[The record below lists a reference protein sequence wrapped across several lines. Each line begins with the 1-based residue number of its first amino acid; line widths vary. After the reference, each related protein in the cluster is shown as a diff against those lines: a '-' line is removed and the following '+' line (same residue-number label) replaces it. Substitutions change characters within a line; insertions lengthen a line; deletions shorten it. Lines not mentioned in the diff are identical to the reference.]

1 MALSLFRI
9 FILERANKYLQK
21 LPEIEK
27 AKVLAHIAFMQ
38 QGSFENLHSKKL
50 SGVVQEL
57 IVKQH
62 RFLFF
67 KKENRLYFVTAFKK
81 QSAKTPK
88 TEIEY
93 AKEIF
98 TLID

>member
-38 QGSFENLHSKKL
+38 QGSFENL
-50 SGVVQEL
+50 Q
-57 IVKQH
+57 
-62 RFLFF
+62 
-67 KKENRLYFVTAFKK
+67 AFRRG
-81 QSAKTPK
+81 ART
-88 TEIEY
+88 Y
-93 AKEIF
+93 C
-98 TLID
+98 